1 MQAGNCEHA
10 RVHEAGLNAPKP
22 DFGAQALR
30 PLSQWLRNH
39 RAGHGPLRHS
49 GCQVHSAQLGWLL
62 LLLRQSA
69 VIQAQCRRRCT
80 PLRSSLPHPKF
91 QKFQINAHSPDRRA
105 AQPNSARPS
114 TTQHDPAR
122 LSTATARLRTTQH
135 GPEPLRVAPDL
146 AGRQIELL
154 QISPNF
160 ATHLIACMM
169 AKPSCLSTLTCSDM
183 PQ

>member
-22 DFGAQALR
+22 DFAAQALR

-91 QKFQINAHSPDRRA
+91 QKFQINARSPDQRA
-105 AQPNSARPS
+105 AQLNSARPS
-114 TTQHDPAR
+114 TTQHVSTTQHDPAP
-122 LSTATARLRTTQH
+122 LSTAQNDPAWPRTFESRSRSCRTS
-135 GPEPLRVAPDL
+135 D
-146 AGRQIELL
+146 QIA
-154 QISPNF
+154 SNF
-160 ATHLIACMM
+160 A
-169 AKPSCLSTLTCSDM
+169 
-183 PQ
+183 